1 MLARNILVKKVK
13 VQNWQI
19 HVNVLA
25 YRSLKECFGLNFW
38 DWLTRAVIRAQNNKQ
53 KASVTKYLGV

>member
-25 YRSLKECFGLNFW
+25 YRSLKECFGLNF
-38 DWLTRAVIRAQNNKQ
+38 
-53 KASVTKYLGV
+53 